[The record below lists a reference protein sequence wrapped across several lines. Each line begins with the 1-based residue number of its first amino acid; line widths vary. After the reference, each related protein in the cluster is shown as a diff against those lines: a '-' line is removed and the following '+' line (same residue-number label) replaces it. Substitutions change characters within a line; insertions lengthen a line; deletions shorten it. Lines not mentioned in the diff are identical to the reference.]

1 MFWNNDFLVVNNHF
15 VGEGYIG
22 LEGRLKLED
31 CEIMVINV
39 YSSCDFVI
47 KKRQWEELKVKK
59 QSSGIDLWCI
69 VVYFNA
75 TRYGNGRHGEGCSDG
90 RRGSRMLLIN
100 SSWSR
105 NWWRYQDLE
114 AYLVGLGQMV
124 NLKVILI
131 SFWCREIGVVDGECS
146 QVTLDRNIL
155 DHCVIIIRDS
165 NVDWDPK
172 LFRTLDCWF
181 HDKTFC
187 GVCEKS
193 LEKFGCSRLGSYV
206 FKEKLKALKNGLKV
220 WNKNHFGNVH
230 ECHEEISK

>member
-39 YSSCDFVI
+39 YSSYDFVI

-100 SSWSR
+100 SSCWDGLFGFC
-105 NWWRYQDLE
+105 W
-114 AYLVGLGQMV
+114 VG
-124 NLKVILI
+124 
-131 SFWCREIGVVDGECS
+131 SFWFLRFVSGG
-146 QVTLDRNIL
+146 
-155 DHCVIIIRDS
+155 S
-165 NVDWDPK
+165 NS
-172 LFRTLDCWF
+172 
-181 HDKTFC
+181 C
-187 GVCEKS
+187 G
-193 LEKFGCSRLGSYV
+193 LL
-206 FKEKLKALKNGLKV
+206 
-220 WNKNHFGNVH
+220 
-230 ECHEEISK
+230 